1 MAQSNAHADREQ
13 VTESLRRFGFGEAG
27 IRAMFDMEAQITAD
41 KRARAR
47 VKPVEAETL
56 FDF

>member
-1 MAQSNAHADREQ
+1 MASKAHQDREN

-27 IRAMFDMEAQITAD
+27 IEAMFTMEAQIEAG
-41 KRARAR
+41 KRKRP
-47 VKPVEAETL
+47 KPVEAETL